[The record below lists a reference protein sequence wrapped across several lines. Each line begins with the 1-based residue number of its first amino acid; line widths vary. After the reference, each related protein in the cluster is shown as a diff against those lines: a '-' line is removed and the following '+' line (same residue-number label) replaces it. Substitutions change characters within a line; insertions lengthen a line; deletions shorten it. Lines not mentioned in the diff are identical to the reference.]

1 MHARTLLTVYLI
13 TVFTNQTLI
22 SSIIQSRNKD
32 HAAKWLL
39 HGCLGGTKRAL
50 VNPCNDA
57 HMSIKIFREG
67 FKEFG
72 KVNSN
77 KRFLLLETISSFHKI
92 LKTFSVFADH
102 AIVQISF

>member
-39 HGCLGGTKRAL
+39 HGCLEGTKRAL
-50 VNPCNDA
+50 VNPCNNPF
-57 HMSIKIFREG
+57 MSIKIFREG
-67 FKEFG
+67 LKEFG

-77 KRFLLLETISSFHKI
+77 KRFLSLETISI
-92 LKTFSVFADH
+92 
-102 AIVQISF
+102 

>member
-1 MHARTLLTVYLI
+1 MHARTLLIVYLI
-13 TVFTNQTLI
+13 TVLTNQTVI
-22 SSIIQSRNKD
+22 SSIIHSRNKD

-39 HGCLGGTKRAL
+39 HGCLEGAKRAL

-67 FKEFG
+67 LKVFG

-77 KRFLLLETISSFHKI
+77 KRFLSLETISI
-92 LKTFSVFADH
+92 
-102 AIVQISF
+102 

>member
-39 HGCLGGTKRAL
+39 HGCLEGTKHAL
-50 VNPCNDA
+50 INPCNDA
-57 HMSIKIFREG
+57 HMSIKILREG
-67 FKEFG
+67 LKEFR
-72 KVNSN
+72 KVNSK
-77 KRFLLLETISSFHKI
+77 KRFLSLETISI
-92 LKTFSVFADH
+92 
-102 AIVQISF
+102 